1 MSKCFNCGAD
11 TQLFENG
18 VPICMKCAE
27 KVDAKREENEKKS
40 RESCNLG
47 VAFRNL
53 RLAGAS
59 DRFKLI

>member
-47 VAFRNL
+47 VA
-53 RLAGAS
+53 
-59 DRFKLI
+59 